1 MMFTN
6 TDIITVFHKNIDPV
20 QRLEVWEKHTFH
32 NVYWENCS
40 AQDNSKISKSMTED
54 NLIFCIIPEKSISD
68 FIPQKDDKIIK
79 GDFENLSGLKSDKYF
94 TVMSVKDFRYGSSRV
109 HHIEVNAK

>member
-54 NLIFCIIPEKSISD
+54 NLIFCIIPENSIGD
-68 FIPQKDDKIIK
+68 FIPRKDDKIIK
-79 GDFENLSGLKSDKYF
+79 GDFENLSGLKSDQCF

>member
-6 TDIITVFHKNIDPV
+6 TDIITVFRKGVDPV
-20 QRLEVWEKHTFH
+20 SRLEVWEKHTFH

-68 FIPQKDDKIIK
+68 FIPRKDDKIIR
-79 GDFENLSGLKSDKYF
+79 GDFENLSSLKSDQYF
-94 TVMSVKDFRYGSSRV
+94 TIMSVKDFRYGSSRV

>member
-6 TDIITVFHKNIDPV
+6 TDIITVFRKGVDPAS
-20 QRLEVWEKHTFH
+20 RLEVWEKHTFR

-54 NLIFCIIPEKSISD
+54 NLIFCIIPENSIGD
-68 FIPQKDDKIIK
+68 FIPRKDDKIIR
-79 GDFENLSGLKSDKYF
+79 GDSENLSSLKSDQYF
-94 TVMSVKDFRYGSSRV
+94 TVMSVKDFRYGSGRV

>member
-6 TDIITVFHKNIDPV
+6 TDIITVFRKGVDPV
-20 QRLEVWEKHTFH
+20 SRLEVWEKHTFR

-68 FIPQKDDKIIK
+68 FIPRKDDKIIN
-79 GDFENLSGLKSDKYF
+79 GDFENLVSLKSDQYF

>member
-6 TDIITVFHKNIDPV
+6 TDIITVFHKNIGPV
-20 QRLEVWEKHTFH
+20 QRLEVWEKHIFK

-40 AQDNSKISKSMTED
+40 AQDNSKISKSMAED

-68 FIPQKDDKIIK
+68 FIPRKDDKIVK
-79 GDFENLSGLKSDKYF
+79 GDSENLSSLKSDKYF